1 MPGLYLSKHVEFQN
15 FILTLGLFPST
26 LVAVSCYKATDRL
39 TDIKVFQAS
48 QYYVPLEPT
57 SFMLWL
63 VINIKKNL
71 DFFGGPH
78 VSLSLHELCSE
89 PTWNRD
95 HPQRWTRK
103 HLLIET

>member
-63 VINIKKNL
+63 VINIKKK
-71 DFFGGPH
+71 
-78 VSLSLHELCSE
+78 S
-89 PTWNRD
+89 
-95 HPQRWTRK
+95 
-103 HLLIET
+103 